1 MVGAQKTAFSAW
13 GLRSPHCTIFADKR
27 EAKTEPF
34 RPLSRACPRTKE
46 VFSDI
51 HTIGIGAAKVAA
63 TFLCAGLAVL
73 AANPLQSKCLPD
85 GGKHYQANTDRSR
98 YG

>member
-1 MVGAQKTAFSAW
+1 MGPRGHRIVRFSRTR
-13 GLRSPHCTIFADKR
+13 GKLRQNLFGRSLGHVPV
-27 EAKTEPF
+27 
-34 RPLSRACPRTKE
+34 PRK

-63 TFLCAGLAVL
+63 TFLCAVLAVL
-73 AANPLQSKCLPD
+73 AANPLQSTCLPD